1 MLLLHF
7 SPNLTRAR
15 AFAAPLRAFV
25 AAKAIPPGKDGDT
38 REAAGLSDGWPESAV
53 RAVRVGA
60 APRPWLQAF
69 HVTVRAALT
78 AA

>member
-38 REAAGLSDGWPESAV
+38 REAAGLSDRWPESAV
-53 RAVRVGA
+53 RAV
-60 APRPWLQAF
+60 
-69 HVTVRAALT
+69 
-78 AA
+78 